1 MKIHI
6 ISSTVD
12 ESQCHLFFFFW
23 GMSLMTNIWLNDS
36 AELAWCLFFVMSYN
50 SCLASLPISLSYF
63 SKTHDLFTYLHGF
76 SYFWIFKF
84 LNLLSLPIP
93 FLDLE
98 SLDRPPNTP
107 PTPPHGRPSGNIFNW
122 IIHDT
127 AIHLLGNNT
136 MDIKF
141 DNLSFPL
148 WVSLMNLFSLV
159 YLYKLYKNTYT
170 SKKWSFK
177 KLCINQRWK

>member
-1 MKIHI
+1 M
-6 ISSTVD
+6 SP
-12 ESQCHLFFFFW
+12 FFFFW

-107 PTPPHGRPSGNIFNW
+107 PPPPHRMADHLVIFLTESFMILPYTCWETIQWTSNS
-122 IIHDT
+122 IIWVFHYEC
-127 AIHLLGNNT
+127 
-136 MDIKF
+136 
-141 DNLSFPL
+141 L
-148 WVSLMNLFSLV
+148 WW
-159 YLYKLYKNTYT
+159 TYFH
-170 SKKWSFK
+170 WFI
-177 KLCINQRWK
+177 CINCIKIHILRKSEALKNCV